1 MSNLPPE
8 FNEWL
13 RPEPDDPEGKDVAGL
28 DTPASDQPTTVHSQ
42 TADDATTVVPAHL
55 DDATTV
61 VPAPQEPRVVP
72 VIPAPASTPVIPAA
86 QKTPPAVIPQS
97 TPRRAPVVPAPPPS
111 VAPARSAPVNT
122 SSAPVNTGRAAYIP
136 PPRTPARNGSTA
148 VGQTRR
154 RKPKRRRHIVRWL
167 VLALV
172 AYVTAVVTVFAL
184 SVNKIDAMPAVSS
197 GSGAGTNILMVGSD
211 SRAGLTPE
219 QQAELT
225 TGAVEGNR
233 TDTIMVMHIPWIGTP
248 TLMSIPRDSYVEIPG
263 YGYDKINAAFAVGGP
278 QLLIQTVEQTTGL
291 RIDNFVEI
299 GLAGIA
305 NTTDALGGVRLC
317 PTQNYDDELSGLY
330 VQAGCQLMDGPTALA
345 YVRMRYQDP
354 RGDLGRIE
362 RQQEFISSTIKRAF
376 NPLTWLLPW
385 RAFGAASA
393 AGSALTVSEGTGI
406 VDLSR
411 LGTAMGMIAV
421 GFGDSTTVPTQE
433 GTYDIDGQNVVLWNE
448 PAAEQ
453 LFNSL
458 K

>member
-1 MSNLPPE
+1 
-8 FNEWL
+8 
-13 RPEPDDPEGKDVAGL
+13 VAL
-28 DTPASDQPTTVHSQ
+28 AMAVY
-42 TADDATTVVPAHL
+42 L
-55 DDATTV
+55 
-61 VPAPQEPRVVP
+61 
-72 VIPAPASTPVIPAA
+72 AA
-86 QKTPPAVIPQS
+86 VAAVF
-97 TPRRAPVVPAPPPS
+97 T
-111 VAPARSAPVNT
+111 
-122 SSAPVNTGRAAYIP
+122 
-136 PPRTPARNGSTA
+136 
-148 VGQTRR
+148 
-154 RKPKRRRHIVRWL
+154 
-167 VLALV
+167 
-172 AYVTAVVTVFAL
+172 L

-197 GSGAGTNILMVGSD
+197 GTGSGKNILMVGSD

-233 TDTIMVMHIPWIGTP
+233 TDTIMVMHIPWIGAP

-263 YGYDKINAAFAVGGP
+263 YGFDKINAAFAAGGP

-291 RIDNFVEI
+291 RIDDFVEI

-330 VQAGCQLMDGPTALA
+330 VEAGCQLMDGPTALA

-362 RQQEFISSTIKRAF
+362 RQQEFISATIKRAL

-393 AGSALTVSEGTGI
+393 AGSSLTVSEGTGI
-406 VDLSR
+406 IDLSR
-411 LGTAMGMIAV
+411 LGAAMGMIAV

-433 GTYDIDGQNVVLWNE
+433 GTYDIGGQNVVLWDE

>member
-8 FNEWL
+8 FDDWL
-13 RPEPDDPEGKDVAGL
+13 RPTSADSPRAAAEGA
-28 DTPASDQPTTVHSQ
+28 
-42 TADDATTVVPAHL
+42 TADEDDATTVVPASL
-55 DDATTV
+55 DEATTV
-61 VPAPQEPRVVP
+61 VPNPPEERVVP
-72 VIPAPASTPVIPAA
+72 VIPAPGVAPVIPAA
-86 QKTPPAVIPQS
+86 KTPPPAVLPQS
-97 TPRRAPVVPAPPPS
+97 APRRTPVVPAPQQRPAPRP
-111 VAPARSAPVNT
+111 APAPAP
-122 SSAPVNTGRAAYIP
+122 GRVGYVP
-136 PPRTPARNGSTA
+136 PPRSTGGAPSTTGARP
-148 VGQTRR
+148 
-154 RKPKRRRHIVRWL
+154 RKPKRRRHILRW
-167 VLALV
+167 VALALA
-172 AYVTAVVTVFAL
+172 AYVTAVVAVFAL

-197 GSGAGTNILMVGSD
+197 GSGGGKNILMVGSD

-233 TDTIMVMHIPWIGTP
+233 TDTIMVMHIPWIGAP

-263 YGYDKINAAFAVGGP
+263 YGFDKINAAFAIGGP
-278 QLLIQTVEQTTGL
+278 PLLIQTVEQTTGL
-291 RIDNFVEI
+291 RIDDFVEI

-362 RQQEFISSTIKRAF
+362 RQQEFISATVKRAF

-385 RAFGAASA
+385 RSFGAASA
-393 AGSALTVSEGTGI
+393 AGNALTVSDGTGI
-406 VDLSR
+406 VDLGR
-411 LGTAMGMIAV
+411 LGAAMGMIAV
-421 GFGDSTTVPTQE
+421 GIGESTTVPTQE
-433 GTYDIDGQNVVLWNE
+433 GTYDIGGQNVVLWDE
-448 PAAEQ
+448 AAAQQ

>member
-8 FNEWL
+8 FEDWL
-13 RPEPDDPEGKDVAGL
+13 RPDSGASADAADDAAPNEGADA
-28 DTPASDQPTTVHSQ
+28 TEIISSAM
-42 TADDATTVVPAHL
+42 DDATTVAPPE
-55 DDATTV
+55 DATEV
-61 VPAPQEPRVVP
+61 VAEPAAPRVVP
-72 VIPAPASTPVIPAA
+72 VIPAPQSAPVIPAA
-86 QKTPPAVIPQS
+86 GQNPPAVIPRS
-97 TPRRAPVVPAPPPS
+97 TPRRTPVVPAPVAVPP
-111 VAPARSAPVNT
+111 PAQPPRSAPR
-122 SSAPVNTGRAAYIP
+122 PAYVAP
-136 PPRTPARNGSTA
+136 PPTTPAPGKPPKTS
-148 VGQTRR
+148 RR
-154 RKPKRRRHIVRWL
+154 GRKPKKRRHIIRW
-167 VLALV
+167 VAIALV

-197 GSGAGTNILMVGSD
+197 GTGSGKNILMVGSD

-233 TDTIMVMHIPWIGTP
+233 TDTIMVMHIPWIGAP

-291 RIDNFVEI
+291 RIDDFVEI

-330 VQAGCQLMDGPTALA
+330 VEAGCQLMDGPTALA

-406 VDLSR
+406 VDLGR
-411 LGTAMGMIAV
+411 LGVSMGMIAL
-421 GFGDSTTVPTQE
+421 GFGNSTTVPTQE
-433 GTYDIDGQNVVLWNE
+433 GTFDIDGQNVVLWDE
-448 PAAEQ
+448 PAAQQ
-453 LFNSL
+453 LFEEL